1 MADYKIKEIEGI
13 GPTYAEKLSK
23 AGVHTTTS
31 LLEQGRTPR
40 DRKSLAEKTGI
51 SESSILKWVNM
62 ADLFRVKGI
71 GSEYSEL
78 LEKAGVDTVK
88 ELRNRNP
95 ENLYTKMEEVNKAG
109 RALVRKLPSK
119 SQVEK
124 WITEAK
130 KTESKL
136 TY

>member
-13 GPTYAEKLSK
+13 GPAYAEKLTK
-23 AGVHTTTS
+23 AGINTTGS
-31 LLEQGRTPR
+31 LLDRGCTPQGRKR
-40 DRKSLAEKTGI
+40 LAEKSGI
-51 SESSILKWVNM
+51 QESTILKWVNM

-71 GSEYSEL
+71 GSQYSEL

-95 ENLYTKMEEVNKAG
+95 ENLHAKMQAVNAAG
-109 RALVRKLPSK
+109 RALVRQLPALN
-119 SQVEK
+119 QVDK
-124 WITEAK
+124 WIKEARK
-130 KTESKL
+130 MGPKV